1 MVSPWIASSHSFA
14 LYLVREVHT
23 CASIETREM
32 SVAVSQ
38 FQSWSFTYYDNN
50 NNNNDDDDDDDDDD
64 RLFNLFAV

>member
-1 MVSPWIASSHSFA
+1 
-14 LYLVREVHT
+14 
-23 CASIETREM
+23 M

-50 NNNNDDDDDDDDDD
+50 NDNNDDDDDDDDDD